1 MTAIDIAILI
11 MVRLCNLRI
20 SSHDLNNILDFVYDK
35 IGLKNKGQVYKQLSY
50 SINLFFSK
58 SMDYV

>member
-1 MTAIDIAILI
+1 

-20 SSHDLNNILDFVYDK
+20 SSHDLNNILASDYDK

-50 SINLFFSK
+50 SINLYFNK
-58 SMDYV
+58 STDYV